1 MAGPLSTTSASQ
13 PGSARNSVGPSSTA
27 AAGGGA
33 GGKNR
38 KDKKQNNQPPFD
50 RKAFF
55 EAQFPLK
62 QGRPVAFKHSAREVQ
77 EEGGITEFAQ
87 GKVTKFIGTD
97 KNKCVAAYEPINYGA
112 EKRAD
117 LLTLS
122 NCFAFASLS
131 VSKYEIQDIDD
142 AEGPDVKPGG
152 YAESLFA

>member
-13 PGSARNSVGPSSTA
+13 PGSARNSVGPSSAT
-27 AAGGGA
+27 AAGGAGA
-33 GGKNR
+33 GGKSR
-38 KDKKQNNQPPFD
+38 KDRKQPQQPFD

-97 KNKCVAAYEPINYGA
+97 KNKCVAAYSRGIMA
-112 EKRAD
+112 
-117 LLTLS
+117 
-122 NCFAFASLS
+122 
-131 VSKYEIQDIDD
+131 
-142 AEGPDVKPGG
+142 
-152 YAESLFA
+152 